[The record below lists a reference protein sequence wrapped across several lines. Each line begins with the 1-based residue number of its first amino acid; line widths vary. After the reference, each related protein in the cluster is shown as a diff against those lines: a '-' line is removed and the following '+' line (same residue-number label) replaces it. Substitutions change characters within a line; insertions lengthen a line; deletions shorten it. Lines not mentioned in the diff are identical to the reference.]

1 MPFPHLFLAGIVAE
15 FAIFSR
21 SAPSISA
28 FISDLRVV
36 FFYGLALFIG
46 DFRTCSWSLIPHNSI
61 PSDHYVEQL
70 AQFPLRPLNLAPVEI
85 IFNLFSVLFSGFY
98 VFLKIYE

>member
-1 MPFPHLFLAGIVAE
+1 MPISHLFLAGIVAD
-15 FAIFSR
+15 FSR
-21 SAPSISA
+21 FFPDPLLPFPRSFPIYSS
-28 FISDLRVV
+28 

-70 AQFPLRPLNLAPVEI
+70 AQFPLRPLNLAAVGI
-85 IFNLFSVLFSGFY
+85 IFNLVSVHFSRASVLF
-98 VFLKIYE
+98 